1 MRINKFLSECGIC
14 SRREADRLVQAGHVS
29 VNGKPA
35 LMGMDVSDA
44 DDVCVDGRAVHR
56 QVTKTYLRFYKPK
69 GIVCTFEASEPH
81 NLRKCLESL
90 DVRVTYAGR
99 LDRNSEGLM
108 ILTDDGDLID
118 RMMRARNG
126 HEKEYEVTADRPVT
140 EAFLI
145 KIQKGVYLEELGVT
159 TRPCRAW
166 QTGERSFHIVLTQ
179 GLNRQIRRM
188 CAVCGYKVSEL
199 KRVRIVNVLLGDMKP
214 GEIQPLTDAERR
226 ELLSRTAEADHRS
239 ARSLHYTE
247 QH

>member
-1 MRINKFLSECGIC
+1 
-14 SRREADRLVQAGHVS
+14 
-29 VNGKPA
+29 
-35 LMGMDVSDA
+35 
-44 DDVCVDGRAVHR
+44 
-56 QVTKTYLRFYKPK
+56 
-69 GIVCTFEASEPH
+69 
-81 NLRKCLESL
+81 
-90 DVRVTYAGR
+90 VTYAGR

-108 ILTDDGDLID
+108 ILTGDGDLID

-145 KIQKGVYLEELGVT
+145 KMQKGVYLEELGVT

-166 QTGERSFHIVLTQ
+166 QTGGRSFHIVLTQ